1 MSDSNSVNSEM
12 NTFSSM
18 PISKVKYSGESGQYV
33 IIGKQMFYRHQLMAA
48 FGGSLTA
55 GITPFPV
62 TNINPAPLGL
72 SAFAF
77 TTFVLS
83 MFNVQA
89 MGVHTPNVVV
99 GVALFYGGVAQF
111 LAGIAE
117 IYASNSF
124 GATALCSYGSFWLAF
139 ATLHLKAF
147 GIADAYAESETFQDA
162 IGFFLVGWAIF
173 TLMLVLLTM
182 KSTVAFNALFVCLFI
197 TFVFLAA
204 GEFLRVATVTRVG
217 GVFGLITAFLGW
229 YNAFAGTATTH
240 NSYFQA
246 KSIPLPGNIIRNI

>member
-1 MSDSNSVNSEM
+1 MSDAKSI
-12 NTFSSM
+12 TSSYSSL
-18 PISKVKYSGESGQYV
+18 PITKIKYSGESGQYV
-33 IIGKQMFYRHQLMAA
+33 IIGKQMFHRHQLMAA

-83 MFNVQA
+83 MFNAQA
-89 MGVHTPNVVV
+89 MGVHTPNVVI
-99 GVALFYGGVAQF
+99 AASLFYGGVAQF

-139 ATLHLKAF
+139 STLYLEAF
-147 GIADAYAESETFQDA
+147 GIGAAYAESDTFQDA
-162 IGFFLVGWAIF
+162 VGFFLLGWALF

-182 KSTVAFNALFVCLFI
+182 KSTLAFNSLFISLFI
-197 TFVFLAA
+197 TFVLLAA
-204 GEFLRVATVTRVG
+204 GELLRVVNVTRAG
-217 GVFGLITAFLGW
+217 GVFGIITAFLGW
-229 YNAFAGTATTH
+229 YNAFAGTATSH

-246 KSIPLPGNIIRNI
+246 KSIPLPGNIIRQFK